1 MNSRFRKGIFR
12 SRAGNFSCWPRSSR
26 YSTVDCQGISGVGQ
40 FVSGSR
46 DRIPGVECQPRNFRS
61 RAVHFR
67 FRPRNS
73 RCRVSTQEFQISAQ
87 VISGV
92 NCRPRNFRSRAGDFR
107 CWSFVMRRVLSA
119 SNFRFRAD
127 NSGYLSRSWE
137 IYFGSWS
144 GSFRRRSMN
153 FWSRAGNL
161 RCPGRTSGINSG
173 PRSCRVRA
181 GSFRCW
187 SFISRCPQGISG
199 IGQGVQVLL
208 KEIQVLNAFQVSI
221 RSSQVLA
228 KQFQVSGRQFQ
239 APQESGKFRTRAD
252 YSRCRAR
259 KYRYRASKIP
269 GIGQGIFS

>member
-1 MNSRFRKGIFR
+1 M
-12 SRAGNFSCWPRSSR
+12 
-26 YSTVDCQGISGVGQ
+26 
-40 FVSGSR
+40 
-46 DRIPGVECQPRNFRS
+46 ECQPRNFRS

-73 RCRVSTQEFQISAQ
+73 RCRVSTQEFQISGQ

-92 NCRPRNFRSRAGDFR
+92 NYRPRNFRSRAGDFR

-144 GSFRRRSMN
+144 GSFRRRSRN
-153 FWSRAGNL
+153 FWCRAGNL

-187 SFISRCPQGISG
+187 SLISRCPQGISG

-208 KEIQVLNAFQVSI
+208 KEIQVLKMHF
-221 RSSQVLA
+221 RSRSGPLRCWPSNFRYRADNFRHLRNRANSGIGQIIPGVGQGNTDTGQE
-228 KQFQVSGRQFQ
+228 KFQVSGR
-239 APQESGKFRTRAD
+239 E
-252 YSRCRAR
+252 
-259 KYRYRASKIP
+259 
-269 GIGQGIFS
+269 FSPWLFFNHTLGL